1 MARATVVVT
10 RPEPD
15 ASDWIAFLQRGG
27 WPTLA
32 LPLLDIGLPSRAA
45 DLQRLKACRARWPA
59 FDAVMFVSPQAV
71 RHFFQGV
78 AAVASVRCWAPGPG
92 TSRALREHGIDA
104 AQIDTPPADAGQFD
118 SEALWDVVGPW
129 LVQRVAERSSAL
141 DAQLTDGG
149 RPCRVLV
156 VRGSSEELLPDH
168 LPSGTDAEFDPDPGS
183 NAEMPSEEAP
193 GFGKGR
199 EWLAAQC
206 RAVGAEVEFC
216 VAYTR
221 RPAVW
226 TAEQQAQASAAVVAG
241 IWLLSSSE
249 GLPLLR
255 QRLPHAPWAHARALA
270 THPRIAESARTLGFG
285 CVNIVRPALA
295 DVLRGLESSCER
307 TD

>member
-15 ASDWIAFLQRGG
+15 ASDWMARLQQAG
-27 WPTLA
+27 WPTLL
-32 LPLLDIGLPSRAA
+32 LPLLDVGPPTRPA
-45 DLQRLKACRARWPA
+45 DVQRLQDCRAQWRA

-71 RHFFQGV
+71 RHFFQGP
-78 AAVASVRCWAPGPG
+78 AASGPVRCWAPGPG
-92 TSRALREHGIDA
+92 TARALREQGVSA
-104 AQIDTPPADAGQFD
+104 AQIDTPPPDAGQFD

-129 LVQRVAERSSAL
+129 LAQQVAERR
-141 DAQLTDGG
+141 Q
-149 RPCRVLV
+149 CRVLV
-156 VRGSSEELLPDH
+156 VRGASEALP
-168 LPSGTDAEFDPDPGS
+168 AAADPGKDTITDTIT
-183 NAEMPSEEAP
+183 EEPSEETP
-193 GFGKGR
+193 GSGKGR

-206 RAVGAEVEFC
+206 RSAGAEVEFC

-226 TAEQQAQASAAVVAG
+226 TVGQVAAAATAVDAG

-255 QRLPHAPWAHARALA
+255 QRLPHAPWGHARAVA
-270 THPRIAESARTLGFG
+270 THPRIAESARALGFG
-285 CVNIVRPALA
+285 RVNIVRPALA
-295 DVLRGLESSCER
+295 DVLRGLESWCER